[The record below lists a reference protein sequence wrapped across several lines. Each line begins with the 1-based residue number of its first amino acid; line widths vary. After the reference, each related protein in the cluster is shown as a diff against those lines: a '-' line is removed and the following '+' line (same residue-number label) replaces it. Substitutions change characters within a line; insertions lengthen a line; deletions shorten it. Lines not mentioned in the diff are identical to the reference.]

1 MEFDFTIAIRKG
13 RTHVLAD
20 HMSRFP
26 NGEDPIGVDD
36 ELPNAPLFMIN
47 LVSEWAKDICH
58 YLTNGL
64 PIDKPLDL
72 VKVRRLIRDTTPYQL
87 IAG

>member
-1 MEFDFTIAIRKG
+1 
-13 RTHVLAD
+13 
-20 HMSRFP
+20 MSRIP
-26 NGEDPIGVDD
+26 NGKDSIGVDE
-36 ELPNAPLFMIN
+36 ELPDTPLFIID
-47 LVSEWAKDICH
+47 LVLEWVEDICH